1 MDSTDK
7 RVLKDELQNSIVFTR
22 FLIKYETSSDH
33 GLALQTILHQLLVV
47 KAQIT
52 AMKVK
57 KVRS

>member
-22 FLIKYETSSDH
+22 FLAKYETDLDL
-33 GLALQTILHQLLVV
+33 GQALQTILHQLLVV